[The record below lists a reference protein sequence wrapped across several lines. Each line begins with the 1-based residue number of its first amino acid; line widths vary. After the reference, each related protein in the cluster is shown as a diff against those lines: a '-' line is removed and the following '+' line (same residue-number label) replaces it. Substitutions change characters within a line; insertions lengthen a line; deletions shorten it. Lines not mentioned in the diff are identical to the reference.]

1 MTKVLSTNKNEDC
14 AKGHCSMNRLTVQDA
29 QIHFPELISNLQPGE
44 IVQIMEGEK
53 IVARLV
59 AELEAP
65 RQLRK
70 PGSAVGTL
78 TIFADDDEH
87 LQAFMD
93 YMP

>member
-1 MTKVLSTNKNEDC
+1 
-14 AKGHCSMNRLTVQDA
+14 MNRLTVWDA
-29 QIHFPELISNLQPGE
+29 QNHFPELIANLQPGE
-44 IVQIMEGEK
+44 IVQIVEGEK

-65 RQLRK
+65 RKPRK

-87 LQAFMD
+87 LQAFED